1 MREVGLF
8 VKVGDAYK
16 RLELFSDENIELSSS
31 IQNVQDISKVFSD
44 FTQGFTIPATT
55 YNASIIHYFEESSI
69 NQIYDYQVMFDAY
82 IEIDTIPF
90 KRGKLQVDKSQ
101 IKDGNPYCY
110 NVQFFGHLTSLKDTF
125 GELKLSDLDLTPYS
139 FEYSGAN
146 VRNRIIDGATD
157 YDVRFPLISSERI
170 WSYGDATD
178 NDISGLIGALSMGEL
193 LPAIKV
199 NAIIEAI
206 ETRFGIAFNSVF
218 FQSKAF
224 NRLFLYLKN
233 TSNDAISFNFDNLI
247 FDSATGETEYRTANL
262 ITSSLNYVFGEVLL
276 FGSLVSTYQ
285 YQTSIKVTAVTS
297 PTFNWSVQCLRN
309 NILVNTI
316 SGQGTGEFVI
326 FTEQNVNGLD
336 ANLTFRVNS
345 ESGNTIDIEVIN
357 YILVPIFG
365 EATQLDPLTIVCD
378 SIAPNLDINLNAICP
393 NIKISDFFSG
403 ILNMFNL
410 TINPISAT
418 DFEVETLESW
428 YSKGVIKNITLNTND
443 TYEVGRVKLYKQIDF
458 RYQQSETILNRKFFG
473 FNQAEYGNLR
483 NVFQNDGSDFKI
495 ELPFENL
502 LQQKFTDVNIQVGYS
517 VDING
522 QPITPKPILLYMNDG
537 QNISANPIEFFAGEL
552 GFITLNAYMPF
563 GQDLQYNQNLFSL
576 NWGAEI
582 SSFYL
587 NVISNSLFATYWQTY
602 LAGLYDLRQRLYTFQ
617 TMLPLSKLNS
627 LKLND
632 RLVIE
637 DKRYLIND
645 YKTNLTTGMVNL
657 TLLQDFRTI
666 LQPLIFNMPETAI
679 CFEAMIFIPN
689 DANSFELTTET
700 AGVTITPSTATVDSL
715 INICI
720 PTSSETTIT
729 TESEIDITT
738 EDGEVLITE
747 DSGVSTITILVT
759 FDNGTTNEIIIT
771 RNA

>member
-8 VKVGDAYK
+8 VKVGEAYK
-16 RLELFSDENIELSSS
+16 RLELFTDENIELSSS

-170 WSYGDATD
+170 WTYGDATD

-206 ETRFGIAFNSVF
+206 ETRFGIALNSVF

-262 ITSSLNYVFGEVLL
+262 TTSSLNYVFGEVLL

-357 YILVPIFG
+357 YILIPIFG

-502 LQQKFTDVNIQVGYS
+502 LQQKFTDINIQVGYS

-522 QPITPKPILLYMNDG
+522 QPITPKPMLLYMNDG

-720 PTSSETTIT
+720 PDSSETAIT

>member
-16 RLELFSDENIELSSS
+16 RLELFTDENIELSSS

-55 YNASIIHYFEESSI
+55 YNASIIHYFQESSI

-139 FEYSGAN
+139 FEYNGAN
-146 VRNRIIDGATD
+146 VKDRIINPSLD

-233 TSNDAISFNFDNLI
+233 TSNDAISFNFDPIVFTSNTSDVFRTVNL
-247 FDSATGETEYRTANL
+247 ANS
-262 ITSSLNYVFGEVLL
+262 TLNYVYGIFPL
-276 FGSLVSTYQ
+276 FGSEITNYQ
-285 YQTSIKVTAVTS
+285 YQTLVEITSVTS
-297 PTFNWSVQCLRN
+297 PSLNWSVQCFRN
-309 NILVNTI
+309 DILVNTI
-316 SGQGTGEFVI
+316 NGQGLGSFPI
-326 FTEQNVNGLD
+326 FTEKNVNGLD
-336 ANLTFRVNS
+336 ATLRFTVNS
-345 ESGNTIDIEVIN
+345 ESGNTIDLEIQN
-357 YILVPIFG
+357 SILVSLVGIPV
-365 EATQLDPLTIVCD
+365 PLNTVTILCD

-418 DFEVETLESW
+418 EFEVETLESW

-502 LQQKFTDVNIQVGYS
+502 LQQKFTDINIQVGYS

-522 QPITPKPILLYMNDG
+522 QPITPKPMLLYMNDG

-552 GFITLNAYMPF
+552 GFVTLNAYMPF

-587 NVISNSLFATYWQTY
+587 NTISNSLFATYWQTY

-657 TLLQDFRTI
+657 TLLEDFRTI
-666 LQPLIFNMPETAI
+666 LQPLIFNMPESAI

-700 AGVTITPSTATVDSL
+700 AGVTMTPDNANLDSL
-715 INICI
+715 VNICI
-720 PTSSETTIT
+720 PTSAETAIT
-729 TESEIDITT
+729 TEDEIDITT

-747 DSGVSTITILVT
+747 DSGASTITILVT

>member
-8 VKVGDAYK
+8 VKVGEAYK
-16 RLELFSDENIELSSS
+16 RLELFTDENIELSSS

-55 YNASIIHYFEESSI
+55 YNASIIHYFQESSI

-146 VRNRIIDGATD
+146 VKDRIINPSLD
-157 YDVRFPLISSERI
+157 YDVRFPLISSERK
-170 WSYGDATD
+170 WVYGGGSAD
-178 NDISGLIGALSMGEL
+178 DISGLIGALSMGEL

-206 ETRFGIAFNSVF
+206 ETRFGITFNSVF

-247 FDSATGETEYRTANL
+247 FDSFSGSSEYRTVDL

-365 EATQLDPLTIVCD
+365 QATQLDPLTIVCD
-378 SIAPNLDINLNAICP
+378 SITPNLDINLNAICP

-418 DFEVETLESW
+418 EFEVETLESW

-473 FNQAEYGNLR
+473 FNQMEYGNLR

-502 LQQKFTDVNIQVGYS
+502 LQQKFTDINIQVGYS

-522 QPITPKPILLYMNDG
+522 QPITPKPMLLYMNDG

-552 GFITLNAYMPF
+552 GFVTLNAYMPF

-587 NVISNSLFATYWQTY
+587 NTISNSLFATYWQTY

-632 RLVIE
+632 RIVIE

-657 TLLQDFRTI
+657 TLLEDFRTI
-666 LQPLIFNMPETAI
+666 LQPLIFNMPESAI

-700 AGVTITPSTATVDSL
+700 AGVTITPDTATVDSL

-720 PTSSETTIT
+720 PTSGETTIT
-729 TESEIDITT
+729 TEDEIDITT
-738 EDGEVLITE
+738 EDDEVLITE
-747 DSGVSTITILVT
+747 DSGASTITILVT

>member
-8 VKVGDAYK
+8 VKVGEAYK
-16 RLELFSDENIELSSS
+16 RLELFTDENIELSSS

-44 FTQGFTIPATT
+44 FTQGFTIPATN
-55 YNASIIHYFEESSI
+55 YNASIINYFQESSI
-69 NQIYDYQVMFDAY
+69 NQIFDYQVMFDAY

-110 NVQFFGHLTSLKDTF
+110 NVQFFGHLTTLKDTF

-139 FEYSGAN
+139 FEYNGAN
-146 VRNRIIDGATD
+146 VKDRIINPSLD
-157 YDVRFPLISSERI
+157 YEVRFPLISSERI

-178 NDISGLIGALSMGEL
+178 NDISALIGALSMGEL

-199 NAIIEAI
+199 NAVIEAI

-247 FDSATGETEYRTANL
+247 FDSATGETEYRTVDL
-262 ITSSLNYVFGEVLL
+262 ITSSLNYIFGEVLL

-418 DFEVETLESW
+418 EFEVETLESW

-483 NVFQNDGSDFKI
+483 NTFQNDGSDFKI

-522 QPITPKPILLYMNDG
+522 QPITPKPMLLYMNDG

-552 GFITLNAYMPF
+552 GFVTLNAYMPF

-576 NWGAEI
+576 NWNAEI

-587 NVISNSLFATYWQTY
+587 NTISNSLFATYWQTY

-632 RLVIE
+632 RIVIE

-700 AGVTITPSTATVDSL
+700 AGVTITPDNASVDSL
-715 INICI
+715 IEICI
-720 PTSSETTIT
+720 PTSSEITIT
-729 TESEIDITT
+729 TEDEIDITT
-738 EDGEVLITE
+738 EDDELLITE
-747 DSGVSTITILVT
+747 NSPTPTITILVT

>member
-31 IQNVQDISKVFSD
+31 VQNVQDISKVFSD

-69 NQIYDYQVMFDAY
+69 NQIYDYQIMFDAY

-146 VRNRIIDGATD
+146 VKDRIINPSLD

-262 ITSSLNYVFGEVLL
+262 TTSSLNYIFGEVLL

-410 TINPISAT
+410 TINPISANE
-418 DFEVETLESW
+418 FEVETLESW

-502 LQQKFTDVNIQVGYS
+502 LQQKFTDINIQVGYS

-522 QPITPKPILLYMNDG
+522 QPITPKPMLLYMNDG

-552 GFITLNAYMPF
+552 GFVTLNAYMPF

-587 NVISNSLFATYWQTY
+587 NVISNSLFATYWSNY

-657 TLLQDFRTI
+657 TLLEDFRTI
-666 LQPLIFNMPETAI
+666 LQPLIFNMPESAI

-700 AGVTITPSTATVDSL
+700 AGVTITPDNANVDSL
-715 INICI
+715 VNICI
-720 PTSSETTIT
+720 PTSSETAIT
-729 TESEIDITT
+729 TEDEIDITT

-747 DSGVSTITILVT
+747 DSGASIITILVT

>member
-8 VKVGDAYK
+8 VKVGRGYK
-16 RLELFSDENIELSSS
+16 RLELFTDENIELSSS

-55 YNASIIHYFEESSI
+55 YNASIINYFQESSI
-69 NQIYDYQVMFDAY
+69 NQIFDYQVMFDAY

-139 FEYSGAN
+139 FPYDITA
-146 VRNRIIDGATD
+146 VLDRITDGSTD
-157 YDVRFPLISSERI
+157 YEVRFPLISSSRV
-170 WSYGDATD
+170 WQYGGGGST
-178 NDISGLIGALSMGEL
+178 DISTVFGRIRTNEL

-199 NAIIEAI
+199 NSILEAI
-206 ETRFGIAFNSVF
+206 QTRFGVTFNSVF

-224 NRLFLYLKN
+224 QRLFLYLKN
-233 TSNDAISFNFDNLI
+233 ATNTTISYNFDPVI
-247 FDSATGETEYRTANL
+247 FDSFSGDLQTRAVNL
-262 ITSSLNYVFGEVLL
+262 LTSTISYSSFPSVVIFGGAVVQLDYQRFRIQINSVTL
-276 FGSLVSTYQ
+276 PTY
-285 YQTSIKVTAVTS
+285 KW
-297 PTFNWSVQCLRN
+297 NVQCFKN
-309 NILVNTI
+309 ETLVATI
-316 SGQGTGEFVI
+316 NGQGTGTYFI
-326 FTEQNVNGLD
+326 YGDSIING
-336 ANLTFRVNS
+336 VNS
-345 ESGNTIDIEVIN
+345 DITFAINSETGNTIDFDIIAD
-357 YILVPIFG
+357 YGDIFG
-365 EATQLDPLTIVCD
+365 TSQFPLTIVCD
-378 SIAPNLDINLNAICP
+378 TVTPNLDINLNALCP
-393 NIKISDFFSG
+393 DIKISDFFSG

-410 TINPISAT
+410 TINPISASE
-418 DFEVETLESW
+418 FEVENLESW
-428 YSKGVIKNITLNTND
+428 YSKGAIRNITLNTND

-458 RYQQSETILNRKFFG
+458 KYQQSETILNRAFAG

-483 NVFQNDGSDFKI
+483 NTFQNDGSDFKI

-502 LQQKFTDVNIQVGYS
+502 LFNKFTDTEVQVGYS
-517 VDING
+517 VNSDSS
-522 QPITPKPILLYMNDG
+522 PIVPKPILLYMNEEQD
-537 QNISANPIEFFAGEL
+537 ISANSIYIEVDEV
-552 GFITLNAYMPF
+552 INYMPF
-563 GQDLQYNQNLFSL
+563 GQDLQYNQQYYSL

-587 NVISNSLFATYWQTY
+587 NTISNSLFATYWQTY

-617 TMLPLSKLNS
+617 TKLPLSKLNS

-632 RLVIE
+632 RLIIE

-700 AGVTITPSTATVDSL
+700 AGVTITPDSGNVDSL

-720 PTSSETTIT
+720 PDFNEITIT
-729 TESEIDITT
+729 TEDEIDITT
-738 EDGEVLITE
+738 ESGELLITE
-747 DSGVSTITILVT
+747 DSPTSTITILVT
-759 FDNGTTNEIIIT
+759 FDNGTTNEIIII

>member
-8 VKVGDAYK
+8 VKVGRAYK
-16 RLELFSDENIELSSS
+16 RLELFTDENIELSSS

-55 YNASIIHYFEESSI
+55 YNASIINYFQESSI
-69 NQIYDYQVMFDAY
+69 NQIFDYQVMFDAY

-139 FEYSGAN
+139 FPYDITA
-146 VRNRIIDGATD
+146 VLDRITDGATD
-157 YDVRFPLISSERI
+157 YEVRFPLISSSRV
-170 WSYGDATD
+170 WQYGGGGST
-178 NDISGLIGALSMGEL
+178 DISTVFGRIRTNEL

-199 NAIIEAI
+199 NSILEAI
-206 ETRFGIAFNSVF
+206 QTRFGVTFNSVF

-224 NRLFLYLKN
+224 QRLFLYLKN
-233 TSNDAISFNFDNLI
+233 ATNTTISYNFDPVI
-247 FDSATGETEYRTANL
+247 FDSFSGDLQTRAVNL
-262 ITSSLNYVFGEVLL
+262 LTSTISYSSFPSVVIFG
-276 FGSLVSTYQ
+276 GSVVQLDYQRFRIQINSVTLPTY
-285 YQTSIKVTAVTS
+285 KW
-297 PTFNWSVQCLRN
+297 NVQCFKN
-309 NILVNTI
+309 GTLVATI
-316 SGQGTGEFVI
+316 NGQGTGTYFI
-326 FTEQNVNGLD
+326 YGDSIING
-336 ANLTFRVNS
+336 VNS
-345 ESGNTIDIEVIN
+345 DITFAINSETGNTIDFDIIAD
-357 YILVPIFG
+357 YGDIFG
-365 EATQLDPLTIVCD
+365 ASQFPLTIVCD
-378 SIAPNLDINLNAICP
+378 TATPNLDINLNALCP
-393 NIKISDFFSG
+393 DIKISDFFSG

-410 TINPISAT
+410 TINPISVT
-418 DFEVETLESW
+418 EFEVENLESW
-428 YSKGVIKNITLNTND
+428 YSKGAIRNITLNTND

-458 RYQQSETILNRKFFG
+458 KYQQSETILNRSFAG

-483 NVFQNDGSDFKI
+483 NTFQNDGSDFKI

-502 LQQKFTDVNIQVGYS
+502 LFNKFTDTEVQVGYS
-517 VDING
+517 VNSDSS
-522 QPITPKPILLYMNDG
+522 PIVPKPILLYMNEEQD
-537 QNISANPIEFFAGEL
+537 ISANSIYIEVDEV
-552 GFITLNAYMPF
+552 INYMPF
-563 GQDLQYNQNLFSL
+563 GQDLQYNQQYYSL

-587 NVISNSLFATYWQTY
+587 NTISNSLFATYWQTY

-617 TMLPLSKLNS
+617 TKLPLSKLNS

-632 RLVIE
+632 RLIIE

-689 DANSFELTTET
+689 DANSFELTTAT
-700 AGVTITPSTATVDSL
+700 AGVTITPDSGNVDSL

-720 PTSSETTIT
+720 PDFNEITIT
-729 TESEIDITT
+729 TEDEIDITT
-738 EDGEVLITE
+738 ESGELLITE
-747 DSGVSTITILVT
+747 DSPTSTLTILVT
-759 FDNGTTNEIIIT
+759 FDNGTTNEIIII

>member
-55 YNASIIHYFEESSI
+55 YNASIIHYFQESSI

-146 VRNRIIDGATD
+146 VKDRIINPSLD

-233 TSNDAISFNFDNLI
+233 TSNDAISFNFDPIVFTSNTSDVFRTVNL
-247 FDSATGETEYRTANL
+247 ANS
-262 ITSSLNYVFGEVLL
+262 TLNYVYGIFPL
-276 FGSLVSTYQ
+276 FGSEITNYQ
-285 YQTSIKVTAVTS
+285 YQTLVEITSVTS
-297 PTFNWSVQCLRN
+297 PSLNWSVQCFRN
-309 NILVNTI
+309 DILVNTI
-316 SGQGTGEFVI
+316 NGQGLGSFPI
-326 FTEQNVNGLD
+326 FTEKNVNGLD
-336 ANLTFRVNS
+336 ATLRFTVNS
-345 ESGNTIDIEVIN
+345 ESGNTIDLEIQN
-357 YILVPIFG
+357 SILVSLVGIPV
-365 EATQLDPLTIVCD
+365 PLNTVTILCD

-418 DFEVETLESW
+418 EFEVETLESW

-502 LQQKFTDVNIQVGYS
+502 LQQKFTDINIQVGYS

-522 QPITPKPILLYMNDG
+522 QPITPKPMLLYMNDG

-552 GFITLNAYMPF
+552 GFVTLNAYMPF
-563 GQDLQYNQNLFSL
+563 GQDLQYNEQYFSL

-587 NVISNSLFATYWQTY
+587 NTISNSLFATYWSNY

-645 YKTNLTTGMVNL
+645 YKTNLTTGIVNL
-657 TLLQDFRTI
+657 TLLEDFRTI

-700 AGVTITPSTATVDSL
+700 AGVTITPDNANVDSL
-715 INICI
+715 VNICI
-720 PTSSETTIT
+720 PTSAETAIT

-747 DSGVSTITILVT
+747 DSGASTITILVT

>member
-8 VKVGDAYK
+8 VKVGEAYK
-16 RLELFSDENIELSSS
+16 RLELFTDENIELSSS

-44 FTQGFTIPATT
+44 FTQGFTIPATN
-55 YNASIIHYFEESSI
+55 YNASIINYFQESSI
-69 NQIYDYQVMFDAY
+69 NQIFDYQVMFDAY

-139 FEYSGAN
+139 FP
-146 VRNRIIDGATD
+146 
-157 YDVRFPLISSERI
+157 YDNAEVIERVINPFDIYNVRFPLISSSRV
-170 WSYGDATD
+170 WQYGGVMFDP
-178 NDISGLIGALSMGEL
+178 NDISTFFGRIIPNEL

-218 FQSKAF
+218 FESKAF
-224 NRLFLYLKN
+224 ERLFLYLKN
-233 TSNDAISFNFDNLI
+233 TSNDAISFNFDNVV
-247 FDSATGETEYRTANL
+247 FDSFSGTEGSFRNVDLANN
-262 ITSSLNYVFGEVLL
+262 TLNYVYNSSPTNPGYRTFINI
-276 FGSLVSTYQ
+276 
-285 YQTSIKVTAVTS
+285 TSVTS
-297 PTFNWSVQCLRN
+297 PTLDWSVQCFN
-309 NILVNTI
+309 NGVLVNTI
-316 SGQGTGEFVI
+316 SGQGTGDFLL
-326 FTEQNVNGLD
+326 FAQANSTSLNS
-336 ANLTFRVNS
+336 NLTFAINS
-345 ESGNTIDIEVIN
+345 ESGNTINFEIIN
-357 YILVPIFG
+357 YIFIGF
-365 EATQLDPLTIVCD
+365 TDQFPLIIVCD
-378 SIAPNLDINLNAICP
+378 TITPNQDINLNALCP
-393 NIKISDFFSG
+393 DIKISDFFSG

-418 DFEVETLESW
+418 EFEVETLESW

-458 RYQQSETILNRKFFG
+458 KYQQSQTILNRTFAG
-473 FNQAEYGNLR
+473 FNQFEYGNLR

-495 ELPFENL
+495 DLPFENL
-502 LQQKFTDVNIQVGYS
+502 LCTKFTDTEIQVGYS

-537 QNISANPIEFFAGEL
+537 QDITSAPFYL
-552 GFITLNAYMPF
+552 GPDEINTYMPF
-563 GQDLQYNQNLFSL
+563 GQDLQYNEKYYSL
-576 NWGAEI
+576 NWNAEI

-587 NVISNSLFATYWQTY
+587 NTISNSLFATYWQTY

-700 AGVTITPSTATVDSL
+700 AGVTITPDNASVDSL
-715 INICI
+715 IEICI
-720 PTSSETTIT
+720 PTSSEITIT

-738 EDGEVLITE
+738 EDDELLITE
-747 DSGVSTITILVT
+747 NSPTPTITILVT

>member
-8 VKVGDAYK
+8 VKVGEAYK
-16 RLELFSDENIELSSS
+16 RLELFTDENIELSSS

-44 FTQGFTIPATT
+44 FTQGFTIPATN
-55 YNASIIHYFEESSI
+55 YNASIINYFQESSI
-69 NQIYDYQVMFDAY
+69 NQIFDYQVMFDAY

-110 NVQFFGHLTSLKDTF
+110 NVQFFGHLTTLKDTF

-139 FEYSGAN
+139 FEYNGAN
-146 VRNRIIDGATD
+146 VKDRIINPSLD

-178 NDISGLIGALSMGEL
+178 NDISALIGALSMGEL

-247 FDSATGETEYRTANL
+247 FDSATGETEYRTVDL
-262 ITSSLNYVFGEVLL
+262 ITSSLNYIFGEVLL

-418 DFEVETLESW
+418 EFEVETLESW

-502 LQQKFTDVNIQVGYS
+502 LQQKFTDINIQVGYS

-552 GFITLNAYMPF
+552 GFVTLNAYMPF

-587 NVISNSLFATYWQTY
+587 NVISNSLFATYWGNY

-632 RLVIE
+632 RIVIE

-700 AGVTITPSTATVDSL
+700 AGVTITPDNASVDSL
-715 INICI
+715 IEICI
-720 PTSSETTIT
+720 PTSSEITIT
-729 TESEIDITT
+729 TEDEIDITT

-747 DSGVSTITILVT
+747 NSPTPTITILVT

>member
-16 RLELFSDENIELSSS
+16 RLELFTDENIELSSS

-44 FTQGFTIPATT
+44 FTQGFTIPATN
-55 YNASIIHYFEESSI
+55 YNASIINYFQESSI
-69 NQIYDYQVMFDAY
+69 NQIFDYQVMFDAY

-139 FEYSGAN
+139 FEYNGAN
-146 VRNRIIDGATD
+146 VKDRIINPSLD

-178 NDISGLIGALSMGEL
+178 NDISALIGALSMGEL

-247 FDSATGETEYRTANL
+247 FDSATGETEYRTVDL
-262 ITSSLNYVFGEVLL
+262 ITSSLNYVFGEVLI

-297 PTFNWSVQCLRN
+297 PTFNWSVQCLKN

-378 SIAPNLDINLNAICP
+378 SMAPNLDINLNALCP

-418 DFEVETLESW
+418 EFEVETLDSW

-502 LQQKFTDVNIQVGYS
+502 LQQKFTDINIQVGYS

-522 QPITPKPILLYMNDG
+522 QPITPKPMLLYMNDG

-552 GFITLNAYMPF
+552 GFVTLNAYMPF

-576 NWGAEI
+576 NWNAEI

-587 NVISNSLFATYWQTY
+587 NTISNSLFATYWQTY

-632 RLVIE
+632 RIVIE

-700 AGVTITPSTATVDSL
+700 AGVTITPDNAIVDSL
-715 INICI
+715 IEICI
-720 PTSSETTIT
+720 PTSSEITIT
-729 TESEIDITT
+729 TEDEIDITT
-738 EDGEVLITE
+738 EDEELLITE
-747 DSGVSTITILVT
+747 NSPTPTITILVT

>member
-8 VKVGDAYK
+8 VKVGRAYK
-16 RLELFSDENIELSSS
+16 RLELFTDENIELSSS

-55 YNASIIHYFEESSI
+55 YNASIINYFQESSI
-69 NQIYDYQVMFDAY
+69 NQIFDYQLMFDAY

-110 NVQFFGHLTSLKDTF
+110 NVQFFGHLTNLKDTF

-146 VRNRIIDGATD
+146 VRNRITDGITD
-157 YDVRFPLISSERI
+157 YNVRFPLISSERI
-170 WSYGDATD
+170 WSYGNGTA
-178 NDISGLIGALSMGEL
+178 NDISTLVGSLSMGEL

-199 NAIIEAI
+199 NRILDAIQ
-206 ETRFGIAFNSVF
+206 TRFGVTFNSVF
-218 FQSKAF
+218 FQSKTF
-224 NRLFLYLKN
+224 DKLFLYLKN
-233 TSNDAISFNFDNLI
+233 TSNDAISFNFDPIVFTSNTSDV
-247 FDSATGETEYRTANL
+247 FRTVDLVNS
-262 ITSSLNYVFGEVLL
+262 TLNYIYGSFPLL
-276 FGSLVSTYQ
+276 GSETTNYQ
-285 YQTSIKVTAVTS
+285 YQTLVEITSVTS
-297 PTFNWSVQCLRN
+297 PSLNWSVQCFRN

-316 SGQGTGEFVI
+316 NGQGLGTFPI

-336 ANLTFRVNS
+336 ATLRFTVNS
-345 ESGNTIDIEVIN
+345 ESGNTIDLEIQN
-357 YILVPIFG
+357 SILVSLVGIP
-365 EATQLDPLTIVCD
+365 TPLNTVTILCD

-418 DFEVETLESW
+418 EFEIETLESW

-458 RYQQSETILNRKFFG
+458 RYQQSETILNRKFAG
-473 FNQAEYGNLR
+473 FNQGEYGNLR

-502 LQQKFTDVNIQVGYS
+502 LQQKFTDINIQVGYS

-522 QPITPKPILLYMNDG
+522 QPITPKPILLYINDV
-537 QNISANPIEFFAGEL
+537 QNISANPINFFAGEL
-552 GFITLNAYMPF
+552 GFVTLNAYMPF
-563 GQDLQYNQNLFSL
+563 GQDLQYNQQYYSL

-587 NVISNSLFATYWQTY
+587 NTISNSLFATYWQTY

-617 TMLPLSKLNS
+617 TKLPLSKLNS

-632 RLVIE
+632 RLIIE

-689 DANSFELTTET
+689 DANSFELTTAT
-700 AGVTITPSTATVDSL
+700 AGVTITPDSGNVDSL

-720 PTSSETTIT
+720 PDFNEITIT
-729 TESEIDITT
+729 TEDEIDITT
-738 EDGEVLITE
+738 ESGELLITE
-747 DSGVSTITILVT
+747 DSPTSTITILVT
-759 FDNGTTNEIIIT
+759 FDNGTTNEIIII

>member
-8 VKVGDAYK
+8 VKVGEAYK
-16 RLELFSDENIELSSS
+16 RLELFTDENIELSSS

-44 FTQGFTIPATT
+44 FTQGFTIPATN
-55 YNASIIHYFEESSI
+55 YNASIINYFQESSI
-69 NQIYDYQVMFDAY
+69 NQIFDYQVMFDAY

-110 NVQFFGHLTSLKDTF
+110 NVQFFGHLTTLKDTF
-125 GELKLSDLDLTPYS
+125 GEFKLSDLDLTPYS

-146 VRNRIIDGATD
+146 VKDRIINPSLD
-157 YDVRFPLISSERI
+157 YEVRFPLISSDRE
-170 WSYGDATD
+170 WEYGTGTA
-178 NDISGLIGALSMGEL
+178 NDISDFVGALSMGEL

-233 TSNDAISFNFDNLI
+233 TSNDAISFNFDDVT
-247 FDSATGETEYRTANL
+247 FDSYSGSTEGRTVDLAL
-262 ITSSLNYVFGEVLL
+262 SSLNYNYLPPPPAPFGNFTFSTYIQVTSATLPTAGWTIQT
-276 FGSLVSTYQ
+276 FRNNVLVSTINGSGT
-285 YQTSIKVTAVTS
+285 QT
-297 PTFNWSVQCLRN
+297 
-309 NILVNTI
+309 ILLFSETN
-316 SGQGTGEFVI
+316 FL
-326 FTEQNVNGLD
+326 GLN
-336 ANLTFRVNS
+336 ATLTFRVNS
-345 ESGNTIDIEVIN
+345 ETGNTISFEILNNLYTSLDFIYDIT
-357 YILVPIFG
+357 L
-365 EATQLDPLTIVCD
+365 TTIVCD
-378 SIAPNLDINLNAICP
+378 AITPNLDINLNALCP

-418 DFEVETLESW
+418 EFEVETLESW

-522 QPITPKPILLYMNDG
+522 QPITPKPMLLYMNDG

-552 GFITLNAYMPF
+552 GFVTLNAYMPF
-563 GQDLQYNQNLFSL
+563 GQDLQYNQQYYSL

-587 NVISNSLFATYWQTY
+587 NVISNSLFVTYWSFY
-602 LAGLYDLRQRLYTFQ
+602 LNNLYDLRQRLYTFQ

-700 AGVTITPSTATVDSL
+700 AGVTITPDNAIVDSL
-715 INICI
+715 IEICI
-720 PTSSETTIT
+720 PTSSEITIT

-738 EDGEVLITE
+738 EDDELLITE
-747 DSGVSTITILVT
+747 NSPTPTITILVT

>member
-8 VKVGDAYK
+8 VKVGEAYK

-55 YNASIIHYFEESSI
+55 YNASIIHYFQESSI

-146 VRNRIIDGATD
+146 VKDRIINPSLD

-178 NDISGLIGALSMGEL
+178 NDISALIGALSMGEL

-206 ETRFGIAFNSVF
+206 ETRFEIAFNSVF

-224 NRLFLYLKN
+224 ERLFLYLKN

-247 FDSATGETEYRTANL
+247 FDSATGETEYRTVDL
-262 ITSSLNYVFGEVLL
+262 ITSSLNYIFGEVLL

-316 SGQGTGEFVI
+316 SGQGTGEVVI

-418 DFEVETLESW
+418 EFEVETLESW

-443 TYEVGRVKLYKQIDF
+443 TYEVSRVKLYKQIDF

-473 FNQAEYGNLR
+473 FNQSEYGNLR

-502 LQQKFTDVNIQVGYS
+502 LQQKFTDINIQVGYS

-522 QPITPKPILLYMNDG
+522 QPITPKPLLLYMNDG

-552 GFITLNAYMPF
+552 GFVTLNAYMPF

-587 NVISNSLFATYWQTY
+587 NVISNSLFATYWSNY

-657 TLLQDFRTI
+657 TLLEDFRTI
-666 LQPLIFNMPETAI
+666 LQPLIFNMPESAI

-700 AGVTITPSTATVDSL
+700 AGVTMTPDNANVDSL
-715 INICI
+715 IEICI
-720 PTSSETTIT
+720 PTSTEITIT

-738 EDGEVLITE
+738 EDGEVLVTE
-747 DSGVSTITILVT
+747 DSGASTITILVT

>member
-1 MREVGLF
+1 
-8 VKVGDAYK
+8 
-16 RLELFSDENIELSSS
+16 
-31 IQNVQDISKVFSD
+31 
-44 FTQGFTIPATT
+44 
-55 YNASIIHYFEESSI
+55 
-69 NQIYDYQVMFDAY
+69 
-82 IEIDTIPF
+82 
-90 KRGKLQVDKSQ
+90 
-101 IKDGNPYCY
+101 
-110 NVQFFGHLTSLKDTF
+110 
-125 GELKLSDLDLTPYS
+125 LKLSDLDLTPYS

-170 WSYGDATD
+170 WTYGDATD

-206 ETRFGIAFNSVF
+206 ETRFGITLNSVF

-262 ITSSLNYVFGEVLL
+262 ITSSLNYVFGEILL

-297 PTFNWSVQCLRN
+297 PTFYWSVQCLRN

-357 YILVPIFG
+357 YILIPIFG

-473 FNQAEYGNLR
+473 FNQMEYGNLR

-502 LQQKFTDVNIQVGYS
+502 LQQKFTDINIQVGYS

-522 QPITPKPILLYMNDG
+522 QPITPKPMLLYMNDG

-720 PTSSETTIT
+720 PDSSETAIT

>member
-55 YNASIIHYFEESSI
+55 YNASIIHYFQESSI

-139 FEYSGAN
+139 FEYNGAN
-146 VRNRIIDGATD
+146 VKDRIINPSLD

-178 NDISGLIGALSMGEL
+178 NDISALIGALSMGEL

-233 TSNDAISFNFDNLI
+233 TSNDAISFNFDPVT
-247 FDSATGETEYRTANL
+247 FDSFSGDLQGREIDLATSTISY
-262 ITSSLNYVFGEVLL
+262 SSFPSVVIFG
-276 FGSLVSTYQ
+276 GSVVQLDYQ
-285 YQTSIKVTAVTS
+285 RFRIQINSVTS
-297 PTFNWSVQCLRN
+297 PTYSWNVQCFKN
-309 NILVNTI
+309 GTLVALI
-316 SGQGTGEFVI
+316 SGQGTGTYFI
-326 FTEQNVNGLD
+326 YGDSIING
-336 ANLTFRVNS
+336 VNS
-345 ESGNTIDIEVIN
+345 DITFMINSETGNTIDFDIIADYGEF
-357 YILVPIFG
+357 FG
-365 EATQLDPLTIVCD
+365 VSQFPLTIVCD
-378 SIAPNLDINLNAICP
+378 TITPNLDINLNALSP

-418 DFEVETLESW
+418 EFEIETLESW

-502 LQQKFTDVNIQVGYS
+502 LQQKFTDINIQVGYS

-522 QPITPKPILLYMNDG
+522 QPITPKPMLLYMNDG

-552 GFITLNAYMPF
+552 GFVTLNAYMPF
-563 GQDLQYNQNLFSL
+563 GQDLQYNQQYYSL

-657 TLLQDFRTI
+657 TLLEDFRTI
-666 LQPLIFNMPETAI
+666 LQPLIFNMPESAI

-700 AGVTITPSTATVDSL
+700 AGVTITPDNANVDSL
-715 INICI
+715 IEICI
-720 PTSSETTIT
+720 PTSGETAIT

-747 DSGVSTITILVT
+747 DSGASTITILVT

>member
-55 YNASIIHYFEESSI
+55 YNASIIHYFQESSI

-139 FEYSGAN
+139 FPYDETA
-146 VRNRIIDGATD
+146 VRNRIINPFDI
-157 YDVRFPLISSERI
+157 YDVRFPLISSKRV
-170 WSYGDATD
+170 WQYGTGGIR
-178 NDISGLIGALSMGEL
+178 DISTYAYGIESIAL
-193 LPAIKV
+193 LPAIRV
-199 NAIIEAI
+199 NSILEAI
-206 ETRFGIAFNSVF
+206 QTRFGVTFNSVF
-218 FQSKAF
+218 FQSKVF

-233 TSNDAISFNFDNLI
+233 ATNTVIPFNFDPVT
-247 FDSATGETEYRTANL
+247 FDSFSGDLQTRTVNLATSTISYSSFPTIDFLGSPVQLNYQRFKIQ
-262 ITSSLNYVFGEVLL
+262 ITS
-276 FGSLVSTYQ
+276 
-285 YQTSIKVTAVTS
+285 VTS
-297 PTFNWSVQCLRN
+297 PTLDWSVQCFKN
-309 NILVNTI
+309 GTLVATFSWRGIGTYFIYGDSTI
-316 SGQGTGEFVI
+316 
-326 FTEQNVNGLD
+326 NGLNTD
-336 ANLTFRVNS
+336 ITFAINS
-345 ESGNTIDIEVIN
+345 ETGNTIDYNIIAD
-357 YILVPIFG
+357 YGDIFG
-365 EATQLDPLTIVCD
+365 ASQFPLIISCD
-378 SIAPNLDINLNAICP
+378 TIAPNQDINLNALCP
-393 NIKISDFFSG
+393 DIKISDFFSG

-418 DFEVETLESW
+418 EFEIETLESW

-458 RYQQSETILNRKFFG
+458 KYQQSETILNRAFAG

-483 NVFQNDGSDFKI
+483 NPFQNDGSDFKI

-502 LQQKFTDVNIQVGYS
+502 LFNKFTDTEIQVGYS
-517 VDING
+517 VNSDSA
-522 QPITPKPILLYMNDG
+522 PIVPKPILLYMNDG
-537 QNISANPIEFFAGEL
+537 QNISLAPFYLDTVLIN
-552 GFITLNAYMPF
+552 NYVPF
-563 GQDLQYNQNLFSL
+563 GQDLQYNENYYSL
-576 NWGAEI
+576 NWGSEI

-587 NVISNSLFATYWQTY
+587 NTIQNSLFATYWSNY

-632 RLVIE
+632 RLIIE

-657 TLLQDFRTI
+657 TLLEDFRTI
-666 LQPLIFNMPETAI
+666 LQPLIFNMPESAI

-715 INICI
+715 IEICI
-720 PTSSETTIT
+720 PTSGEITIT
-729 TESEIDITT
+729 TEDEIDITT
-738 EDGEVLITE
+738 EDDEVLITE
-747 DSGVSTITILVT
+747 DSGASTITILVT

>member
-139 FEYSGAN
+139 FPYDATA
-146 VRNRIIDGATD
+146 VRNRIIDGSTD
-157 YDVRFPLISSERI
+157 YDVRFPLISSRRV
-170 WSYGDATD
+170 WQYGTGGIR
-178 NDISGLIGALSMGEL
+178 DISTYAYGIESIAL

-199 NAIIEAI
+199 NRILDAI
-206 ETRFGIAFNSVF
+206 ETRFGVTFNSVF

-224 NRLFLYLKN
+224 ERLFLYLKN
-233 TSNDAISFNFDNLI
+233 AANTVIYFDFDNLI
-247 FDSATGETEYRTANL
+247 FDLISGAGGPFSADIPTSTLIYNSDTLAVDTFRTAIN
-262 ITSSLNYVFGEVLL
+262 
-276 FGSLVSTYQ
+276 
-285 YQTSIKVTAVTS
+285 VTAVSDFTKY
-297 PTFNWSVQCLRN
+297 WSVQCFN
-309 NILVNTI
+309 NGVLVGSINQAT
-316 SGQGTGEFVI
+316 GTGEYTIYTQTNF
-326 FTEQNVNGLD
+326 NGLNS
-336 ANLTFRVNS
+336 NLTFRVNA
-345 ESGNTIDIEVIN
+345 ETGNSLDIEVKGYAVDGTYN
-357 YILVPIFG
+357 YP
-365 EATQLDPLTIVCD
+365 PLIVTCTTIT
-378 SIAPNLDINLNAICP
+378 PNLDLNLNALCP
-393 NIKISDFFSG
+393 DIKISDFFSG
-403 ILNMFNL
+403 VLNMFNL

-418 DFEVETLESW
+418 EFEIETLESW

-458 RYQQSETILNRKFFG
+458 KYQQSETILNRAFAG

-483 NVFQNDGSDFKI
+483 NTFQNDGSDFKI

-502 LQQKFTDVNIQVGYS
+502 LFNKFTDTEIQVGYS
-517 VDING
+517 VNSDSA
-522 QPITPKPILLYMNDG
+522 PIVPKPILLYMNEEQD
-537 QNISANPIEFFAGEL
+537 ISSAPFYLDTVLINE
-552 GFITLNAYMPF
+552 YMPF

-720 PTSSETTIT
+720 PDSSETAIT

>member
-8 VKVGDAYK
+8 VKVDDAYK
-16 RLELFSDENIELSSS
+16 RLELFTDENIELSSS

-55 YNASIIHYFEESSI
+55 YNASIIHYFQESSI

-139 FEYSGAN
+139 FEYNGAN
-146 VRNRIIDGATD
+146 VRDRIINPSLD

-262 ITSSLNYVFGEVLL
+262 ITSSLNYIFGEVLL

-326 FTEQNVNGLD
+326 FTEQNINGLD

-365 EATQLDPLTIVCD
+365 QATQLDPLTIVCD

-418 DFEVETLESW
+418 EFEVETLESW

-473 FNQAEYGNLR
+473 FNQSEYGNLR

-502 LQQKFTDVNIQVGYS
+502 LQQKFTDINIQVGYS

-522 QPITPKPILLYMNDG
+522 QPITPKPMLLYMNDG
-537 QNISANPIEFFAGEL
+537 QNISANPIKFFAGEL

-645 YKTNLTTGMVNL
+645 YKTNLTTGIVNL
-657 TLLQDFRTI
+657 TLLEDFRTI
-666 LQPLIFNMPETAI
+666 LQPLIFNMPESAI

-715 INICI
+715 VNICI
-720 PTSSETTIT
+720 PTSGEITIT
-729 TESEIDITT
+729 TEDEIDITT

-747 DSGVSTITILVT
+747 DSGASTITILVT

>member
-8 VKVGDAYK
+8 VKVGRAYK
-16 RLELFSDENIELSSS
+16 RLELFTDENIELSSS

-55 YNASIIHYFEESSI
+55 YNASIINYFQESSI
-69 NQIYDYQVMFDAY
+69 NQIFDYQVMFDAY

-139 FEYSGAN
+139 FPYDPNS
-146 VRNRIIDGATD
+146 VRDRITDGATD
-157 YDVRFPLISSERI
+157 YNVRFPLISSSKI
-170 WSYGDATD
+170 WQYGGGGSK
-178 NDISGLIGALSMGEL
+178 DISTFGGRISTIDL

-199 NAIIEAI
+199 NRILDAIQ
-206 ETRFGIAFNSVF
+206 TRFGVTFNSVF
-218 FQSKAF
+218 FQSKTF
-224 NRLFLYLKN
+224 ERLFLYLKN
-233 TSNDAISFNFDNLI
+233 ASNSVIPFNFDSAN
-247 FDSATGETEYRTANL
+247 FDSFSGTEGAFRSVDLANN
-262 ITSSLNYVFGEVLL
+262 TLNYVYNSSPTNPGYRTFVNI
-276 FGSLVSTYQ
+276 
-285 YQTSIKVTAVTS
+285 TSVTS
-297 PTFNWSVQCLRN
+297 PTLNWSVQCFN
-309 NILVNTI
+309 NGVLVNTI
-316 SGQGTGEFVI
+316 SGQGTGSFLL
-326 FTEQNVNGLD
+326 FSQSNSTSLNS
-336 ANLTFRVNS
+336 NLTFAINS
-345 ESGNTIDIEVIN
+345 NTGNTIDFEIIN
-357 YILVPIFG
+357 YIFIGF
-365 EATQLDPLTIVCD
+365 TDQFPLTIVCD
-378 SIAPNLDINLNAICP
+378 TVTPNLDINLNALCP
-393 NIKISDFFSG
+393 DIKISDFFSG

-418 DFEVETLESW
+418 EFEIETLESW
-428 YSKGVIKNITLNTND
+428 YSKGVIRNITLNTND

-458 RYQQSETILNRKFFG
+458 KYQQSETILNRAFAG

-483 NVFQNDGSDFKI
+483 NAFQNDGSDFKI
-495 ELPFENL
+495 DLPFENL
-502 LQQKFTDVNIQVGYS
+502 LFNKFTDTEIQVGYS
-517 VDING
+517 VDQNG
-522 QPITPKPILLYMNDG
+522 APITPKPILLYMNEEQD
-537 QNISANPIEFFAGEL
+537 ISSTPFYLETIL
-552 GFITLNAYMPF
+552 INAYMPF
-563 GQDLQYNQNLFSL
+563 GQDLQYNQQYYSL

-587 NVISNSLFATYWQTY
+587 NTISNSLFATYWQNY

-617 TMLPLSKLNS
+617 TKLPLSKLNS

-632 RLVIE
+632 RLIIE

-689 DANSFELTTET
+689 DANSFELTTVT
-700 AGVTITPSTATVDSL
+700 AGVTITPDSGNVDSL

-720 PTSSETTIT
+720 PEFNEITIT
-729 TESEIDITT
+729 TEDEIDITT
-738 EDGEVLITE
+738 ESGELLITE
-747 DSGVSTITILVT
+747 DSPTSTLTILVT
-759 FDNGTTNEIIIT
+759 FDNGTTNEIIII

>member
-8 VKVGDAYK
+8 VKVGEAYK
-16 RLELFSDENIELSSS
+16 RLELFTDENIELSSS

-55 YNASIIHYFEESSI
+55 YNASIIHYFQESSI

-139 FEYSGAN
+139 FEYNGAN
-146 VRNRIIDGATD
+146 VKDRIINPSLD

-178 NDISGLIGALSMGEL
+178 NDISALIGALSMGEL

-247 FDSATGETEYRTANL
+247 FDSATGETEYRTVDL
-262 ITSSLNYVFGEVLL
+262 ITSSLNYVFGEVLI

-297 PTFNWSVQCLRN
+297 PTFNWSVQCLKN

-316 SGQGTGEFVI
+316 NGQGTGEFVI

-418 DFEVETLESW
+418 EFEVETLESW

-502 LQQKFTDVNIQVGYS
+502 LQQKFTDINIQVGYS

-522 QPITPKPILLYMNDG
+522 QPITPKPMLLYMNDG

-552 GFITLNAYMPF
+552 GFVTLNAYMPF

-587 NVISNSLFATYWQTY
+587 NVISNSLFATYWSNY

-657 TLLQDFRTI
+657 TLLEDFRTI

-700 AGVTITPSTATVDSL
+700 AGVTMTPDNATVDSL
-715 INICI
+715 IEICI
-720 PTSSETTIT
+720 PTSAETSIT
-729 TESEIDITT
+729 TEDEIDITT
-738 EDGEVLITE
+738 EDGEVLVTE
-747 DSGVSTITILVT
+747 DSGASTITILVT

>member
-8 VKVGDAYK
+8 VKVDDAYK

-55 YNASIIHYFEESSI
+55 YNASIIHYFQESSI

-139 FEYSGAN
+139 FEYNGAN
-146 VRNRIIDGATD
+146 VRDRIINPSLD

-365 EATQLDPLTIVCD
+365 EATQLDPLIIVCD

-418 DFEVETLESW
+418 EFEVETLESW

-473 FNQAEYGNLR
+473 FNQMEYGNLR

-502 LQQKFTDVNIQVGYS
+502 LQQKFTDINIQVGYS

-522 QPITPKPILLYMNDG
+522 QPITPKPMLLYMNDG

-552 GFITLNAYMPF
+552 GFVTLNAYMPF
-563 GQDLQYNQNLFSL
+563 GQDLQYNQNIFSL

-657 TLLQDFRTI
+657 TLLEDFRTI
-666 LQPLIFNMPETAI
+666 LQPLIFNMPESAI

-700 AGVTITPSTATVDSL
+700 AGVTITPDNGNVDSL

-720 PTSSETTIT
+720 PTSSEITIT

-747 DSGVSTITILVT
+747 DSGASTITILVT

>member
-8 VKVGDAYK
+8 VKVGEAYK
-16 RLELFSDENIELSSS
+16 RLELFTDENIELSSS

-55 YNASIIHYFEESSI
+55 YNASIIHYFQESSI

-90 KRGKLQVDKSQ
+90 KRGKLQVDKTQ

-139 FEYSGAN
+139 FEYNGAN
-146 VRNRIIDGATD
+146 VKDRIINPSLD

-178 NDISGLIGALSMGEL
+178 NDISALIGALSMGEL

-247 FDSATGETEYRTANL
+247 FDSATGETEYRTVDL

-418 DFEVETLESW
+418 EFEVETLESW

-502 LQQKFTDVNIQVGYS
+502 LQQKFTDINIQVGYS

-522 QPITPKPILLYMNDG
+522 QPITPKPMLLYMNDG
-537 QNISANPIEFFAGEL
+537 HYISANPIEFFAGEL
-552 GFITLNAYMPF
+552 GFVTLNAYMPF

-587 NVISNSLFATYWQTY
+587 NVISNSLFATYWSNY

-700 AGVTITPSTATVDSL
+700 AGVTMTPDNANVDSL
-715 INICI
+715 IEICI
-720 PTSSETTIT
+720 PTSSEITIT

-738 EDGEVLITE
+738 EDGEVLVTE
-747 DSGVSTITILVT
+747 DSGASTITILVT

>member
-55 YNASIIHYFEESSI
+55 YNASIIHYFQESSI
-69 NQIYDYQVMFDAY
+69 NQIFDYQVMFDAY

-125 GELKLSDLDLTPYS
+125 GELKLSDLDLTPFS
-139 FEYSGAN
+139 FPYDITA
-146 VRNRIIDGATD
+146 VLDRITDGATD
-157 YDVRFPLISSERI
+157 YEVRFPLISSSRV
-170 WSYGDATD
+170 WQYGGGGST
-178 NDISGLIGALSMGEL
+178 DISTVFGRIRTNEL

-199 NAIIEAI
+199 NSILQAIQ
-206 ETRFGIAFNSVF
+206 TRFGVTFNSVF

-224 NRLFLYLKN
+224 ERLFLYLKN
-233 TSNDAISFNFDNLI
+233 STNTNISFNFDPVI
-247 FDSATGETEYRTANL
+247 FDSFSGDLQTRAVNL
-262 ITSSLNYVFGEVLL
+262 LTSTISYSSFPSVVIFG
-276 FGSLVSTYQ
+276 GSVVQLDYQRFKIQINSVTLPTY
-285 YQTSIKVTAVTS
+285 
-297 PTFNWSVQCLRN
+297 NWNVQCFKN
-309 NILVNTI
+309 GTLVATI
-316 SGQGTGEFVI
+316 NGQGTGTYFI
-326 FTEQNVNGLD
+326 YGDSIINGVNSD
-336 ANLTFRVNS
+336 ITFRINS
-345 ESGNTIDIEVIN
+345 ETGNTIDFDIIAD
-357 YILVPIFG
+357 YGDIFG
-365 EATQLDPLTIVCD
+365 ASQFPLTIVCD
-378 SIAPNLDINLNAICP
+378 TVTPNLDINLNALCP
-393 NIKISDFFSG
+393 DIKISDFFSG

-418 DFEVETLESW
+418 EFEIENLESW
-428 YSKGVIKNITLNTND
+428 YSKGVIRNITLNTND

-458 RYQQSETILNRKFFG
+458 KYQQSETILNRAFAG

-483 NVFQNDGSDFKI
+483 NTFQNDGSDFKI

-502 LQQKFTDVNIQVGYS
+502 LFNKFTDTEVQVGYCVNS
-517 VDING
+517 DSSSIV
-522 QPITPKPILLYMNDG
+522 PKPILLYMNEEQD
-537 QNISANPIEFFAGEL
+537 ISANSIYIEVDEV
-552 GFITLNAYMPF
+552 INYMPF
-563 GQDLQYNQNLFSL
+563 GQDLQYNQQYYSL

-587 NVISNSLFATYWQTY
+587 NTISNSLFATYWQTY

-617 TMLPLSKLNS
+617 TKLPLSKLNS

-632 RLVIE
+632 RLIIE

-700 AGVTITPSTATVDSL
+700 AGVTITPDSGNVDSL

-720 PTSSETTIT
+720 PDFNEITIT
-729 TESEIDITT
+729 TEDEIDITT
-738 EDGEVLITE
+738 ESGELLITE
-747 DSGVSTITILVT
+747 DSPTSTITILVT
-759 FDNGTTNEIIIT
+759 FDNGTTNEIIII

>member
-170 WSYGDATD
+170 WTYGDATD

-206 ETRFGIAFNSVF
+206 ETRFGIALNSVF

-262 ITSSLNYVFGEVLL
+262 ITSSLNYVFGEILL

-357 YILVPIFG
+357 YILIPIFG

-418 DFEVETLESW
+418 DFEVETLERW

-502 LQQKFTDVNIQVGYS
+502 LQQKFTDINIQVGYS

-522 QPITPKPILLYMNDG
+522 QPITPKPMLLYMNDG

-720 PTSSETTIT
+720 PDSSEITIT

>member
-55 YNASIIHYFEESSI
+55 YNASIIHYFQESSI

-139 FEYSGAN
+139 FEYNGAN
-146 VRNRIIDGATD
+146 VRDRIINPSLD

-418 DFEVETLESW
+418 EFEVETLESW

-502 LQQKFTDVNIQVGYS
+502 LQQKFTDINIQVGYS

-522 QPITPKPILLYMNDG
+522 QPITPKPMLLYMNDG

-552 GFITLNAYMPF
+552 GFVTLNAYMPF

-587 NVISNSLFATYWQTY
+587 NVISNSLFATYWSNY

-617 TMLPLSKLNS
+617 TMLPLSKLKS

-657 TLLQDFRTI
+657 TLLEDFRTI
-666 LQPLIFNMPETAI
+666 LQPLIFNMPESAI

-720 PTSSETTIT
+720 PTSSEITIT

-747 DSGVSTITILVT
+747 DSGASTITILVT

>member
-1 MREVGLF
+1 MREVGIF
-8 VKVGDAYK
+8 VKVGEAYK
-16 RLELFSDENIELSSS
+16 RLELFTDENIELSSS
-31 IQNVQDISKVFSD
+31 VQNVQDISKVFSD
-44 FTQGFTIPATT
+44 FTQGFTIPATN
-55 YNASIIHYFEESSI
+55 YNASIINYFEESSI

-125 GELKLSDLDLTPYS
+125 GELKLSDLDLTPYL
-139 FEYSGAN
+139 FPYNDTE
-146 VRNRIIDGATD
+146 VRNRVINPSLD
-157 YDVRFPLISSERI
+157 YEIRFPLISSKRVWQYSGGGVE
-170 WSYGDATD
+170 
-178 NDISGLIGALSMGEL
+178 DISSATYGIETNEL

-233 TSNDAISFNFDNLI
+233 TSNSNIVFNFDDVT
-247 FDSATGETEYRTANL
+247 FDSFTGTDPDVTVNL
-262 ITSSLNYVFGEVLL
+262 GNNTVNYVFAENAVAY
-276 FGSLVSTYQ
+276 VSRVN
-285 YQTSIKVTAVTS
+285 ITAVTS
-297 PTFNWSVQCLRN
+297 PTLEWNFQTFKNGV
-309 NILVNTI
+309 LVNTI
-316 SGQGTGEFVI
+316 NGSGTGNFSLY
-326 FTEQNVNGLD
+326 FDTNVVGL
-336 ANLTFRVNS
+336 NSTLNYRINS
-345 ESGNTIDIEVIN
+345 EFGNTVDFEIN
-357 YILVPIFG
+357 VFKTFFFVDPIQ
-365 EATQLDPLTIVCD
+365 TNIICD
-378 SIAPNLDINLNAICP
+378 SSTPNLDINLNALCP
-393 NIKISDFFSG
+393 DIKISDFFSG

-418 DFEVETLESW
+418 EFEIETLESW

-458 RYQQSETILNRKFFG
+458 KYQQSETILNRTFAG

-483 NVFQNDGSDFKI
+483 NTFQNDGSDFKI
-495 ELPFENL
+495 DLPFENL
-502 LQQKFTDVNIQVGYS
+502 LCTKFTDTEIQVGYS

-522 QPITPKPILLYMNDG
+522 QPITPKPMLFYMNDG
-537 QNISANPIEFFAGEL
+537 QNITSAPFYLEGVLI
-552 GFITLNAYMPF
+552 NAYMPF
-563 GQDLQYNQNLFSL
+563 GQDLQYNEQFFSL
-576 NWGAEI
+576 NWNAEI

-587 NVISNSLFATYWQTY
+587 NTISNSLFATYWQTY

-700 AGVTITPSTATVDSL
+700 AGVTITPDNASVDSL
-715 INICI
+715 IEICI
-720 PTSSETTIT
+720 PTSTEITIT

-738 EDGEVLITE
+738 EDEELLITE
-747 DSGVSTITILVT
+747 DSPTPTITILVT

>member
-8 VKVGDAYK
+8 VKVGRGYK
-16 RLELFSDENIELSSS
+16 RLELFTDENIELSSS

-55 YNASIIHYFEESSI
+55 YNASIINYFQESSI

-125 GELKLSDLDLTPYS
+125 GELKLSDLDLTAYS
-139 FEYSGAN
+139 FPYDITA
-146 VRNRIIDGATD
+146 VLDRITDGATD
-157 YDVRFPLISSERI
+157 YEVRFPLISSSRV
-170 WSYGDATD
+170 WQYGGGGST
-178 NDISGLIGALSMGEL
+178 DISTVFGRIRTNEL

-199 NAIIEAI
+199 NSILEAI
-206 ETRFGIAFNSVF
+206 ETRFGVTFNSVF

-224 NRLFLYLKN
+224 ERLFLYLKN
-233 TSNDAISFNFDNLI
+233 STNTNISFNFDPVI
-247 FDSATGETEYRTANL
+247 FDSFSGDLQTRAVNL
-262 ITSSLNYVFGEVLL
+262 LTSTISYSSFPSVVIFG
-276 FGSLVSTYQ
+276 GSVVQLDYQRFRIQINSVTLPTY
-285 YQTSIKVTAVTS
+285 
-297 PTFNWSVQCLRN
+297 NWNVQCFKN
-309 NILVNTI
+309 GTLVATI
-316 SGQGTGEFVI
+316 NGQGTGTYFI
-326 FTEQNVNGLD
+326 YGDSIINGVNSD
-336 ANLTFRVNS
+336 ITFRINS
-345 ESGNTIDIEVIN
+345 ETGNTIDFDIISD
-357 YILVPIFG
+357 YGDIFG
-365 EATQLDPLTIVCD
+365 ASQFPLTIVCD
-378 SIAPNLDINLNAICP
+378 TVTPNLDINLNALCP
-393 NIKISDFFSG
+393 DIKISDFFSG

-418 DFEVETLESW
+418 EFEIENLESW
-428 YSKGVIKNITLNTND
+428 YSKGAIRNITLNTND

-458 RYQQSETILNRKFFG
+458 KYQQSETILNRAFAG

-483 NVFQNDGSDFKI
+483 NTFQNDGSDFKI

-502 LQQKFTDVNIQVGYS
+502 LFNKFTDTEVQVGYCVNS
-517 VDING
+517 DSS
-522 QPITPKPILLYMNDG
+522 PIVPKPILLYMNEEQD
-537 QNISANPIEFFAGEL
+537 ISANSIYIEVDEV
-552 GFITLNAYMPF
+552 INYMPF
-563 GQDLQYNQNLFSL
+563 GQDLQYNQQYYSL

-587 NVISNSLFATYWQTY
+587 NTISNSLFATYWQTY

-617 TMLPLSKLNS
+617 TKLPLSKLNS

-632 RLVIE
+632 RLIIE

-645 YKTNLTTGMVNL
+645 YKTNLTTGIVNL

-689 DANSFELTTET
+689 DANSFELTTVT
-700 AGVTITPSTATVDSL
+700 AGVTITPDSGNVDSL

-720 PTSSETTIT
+720 PDFNEITIT
-729 TESEIDITT
+729 TEDEIDIIT
-738 EDGEVLITE
+738 ESGEFLITE
-747 DSGVSTITILVT
+747 DSPTSTITILVT
-759 FDNGTTNEIIIT
+759 FDNGTTNEIIII

>member
-55 YNASIIHYFEESSI
+55 YNASIIHYFQESSI

-146 VRNRIIDGATD
+146 VKDRIINPSLD

-233 TSNDAISFNFDNLI
+233 TSNDAISFNFDNVT
-247 FDSATGETEYRTANL
+247 FTSNTSDVFRTVDLANS
-262 ITSSLNYVFGEVLL
+262 TLNYVYGSFLI
-276 FGSLVSTYQ
+276 FGSETTNYQ
-285 YQTSIKVTAVTS
+285 YQTLIEITSVTS
-297 PTFNWSVQCLRN
+297 PTSDWSVQCFRN

-316 SGQGTGEFVI
+316 NGQGLGTFPI

-336 ANLTFRVNS
+336 ATLRFTVNS
-345 ESGNTIDIEVIN
+345 ESGNTIDLEIQN
-357 YILVPIFG
+357 SILVSLVGI
-365 EATQLDPLTIVCD
+365 ATPLNTVTILCD
-378 SIAPNLDINLNAICP
+378 AISPNLDINLNALCP
-393 NIKISDFFSG
+393 DIKISDFFSG

-418 DFEVETLESW
+418 EFEVETLESW

-458 RYQQSETILNRKFFG
+458 NYQKSETILNRKFFG

-502 LQQKFTDVNIQVGYS
+502 LQQKFTDINIQVGYS

-522 QPITPKPILLYMNDG
+522 QPITPKPMLLYMNDG

-552 GFITLNAYMPF
+552 GFVTLNAYMPF

-587 NVISNSLFATYWQTY
+587 NVISNSLFATYWSNY

-657 TLLQDFRTI
+657 TLLEDFRTI
-666 LQPLIFNMPETAI
+666 LQPLIFNMPESAI

-700 AGVTITPSTATVDSL
+700 AGVTITPDNATVDSL
-715 INICI
+715 VNICI
-720 PTSSETTIT
+720 PTSGETTIT
-729 TESEIDITT
+729 TEDEIDITT

-747 DSGVSTITILVT
+747 DSGASTITILVT

>member
-55 YNASIIHYFEESSI
+55 YNASIIHYFQESSI

-139 FEYSGAN
+139 FPYDPNS
-146 VRNRIIDGATD
+146 VRDRITDGATD
-157 YDVRFPLISSERI
+157 YNVRFPLISSSKI
-170 WSYGDATD
+170 WQYGGGGSK
-178 NDISGLIGALSMGEL
+178 DISTFGGRISTIDL

-199 NAIIEAI
+199 NRILDAIQ
-206 ETRFGIAFNSVF
+206 TRFGVTFNSVF
-218 FQSKAF
+218 FQSKTF
-224 NRLFLYLKN
+224 QRLFLYLKN
-233 TSNDAISFNFDNLI
+233 ASNSVIPFNFDSAN
-247 FDSATGETEYRTANL
+247 FDSFSGTEGAFRSVDLANN
-262 ITSSLNYVFGEVLL
+262 TLNYVYNSSPTNPGYRTFVNI
-276 FGSLVSTYQ
+276 
-285 YQTSIKVTAVTS
+285 TSVTS
-297 PTFNWSVQCLRN
+297 PTLNWSVQCFN
-309 NILVNTI
+309 NGVLVNTI
-316 SGQGTGEFVI
+316 SGQGTGSFLL
-326 FTEQNVNGLD
+326 FSQSNSTSLNS
-336 ANLTFRVNS
+336 NLTFAINS
-345 ESGNTIDIEVIN
+345 NTGNTIDFEIIN
-357 YILVPIFG
+357 YLFIGF
-365 EATQLDPLTIVCD
+365 TDQYPLTIVCD
-378 SIAPNLDINLNAICP
+378 TITPNLDINLNALCP
-393 NIKISDFFSG
+393 DIKISDFFSG

-418 DFEVETLESW
+418 EFEIETLESW
-428 YSKGVIKNITLNTND
+428 YSKGVIRNITLNTND

-458 RYQQSETILNRKFFG
+458 KYQQSETILNRAFAG

-483 NVFQNDGSDFKI
+483 NAFQNDGSDFKI
-495 ELPFENL
+495 DLPFENL
-502 LQQKFTDVNIQVGYS
+502 LFNKFTDTEIQVGYS
-517 VDING
+517 VDQNG
-522 QPITPKPILLYMNDG
+522 APITPKPILLYMNEE
-537 QNISANPIEFFAGEL
+537 QNISSTPFYLETIL
-552 GFITLNAYMPF
+552 INAYMPF
-563 GQDLQYNQNLFSL
+563 GQDLQYNQQYYSL

-587 NVISNSLFATYWQTY
+587 NTISNSLFATYWQTY

-617 TMLPLSKLNS
+617 TKLPLSKLNS

-632 RLVIE
+632 RLIIE

-689 DANSFELTTET
+689 DANSFELTTVT
-700 AGVTITPSTATVDSL
+700 AGVTITPDSGNVDSL

-720 PTSSETTIT
+720 PDFNEITIT
-729 TESEIDITT
+729 TEDEIDITT
-738 EDGEVLITE
+738 ESGELLITE
-747 DSGVSTITILVT
+747 DSPTSTITILVT
-759 FDNGTTNEIIIT
+759 FDNGTTNEIIII

>member
-1 MREVGLF
+1 MREVGIF
-8 VKVGDAYK
+8 VKVGEAYK
-16 RLELFSDENIELSSS
+16 RLELFTDENIELSSS
-31 IQNVQDISKVFSD
+31 VQNVQDISKVFSD
-44 FTQGFTIPATT
+44 FTQGFTIPATN
-55 YNASIIHYFEESSI
+55 YNASIINYFEESSI

-125 GELKLSDLDLTPYS
+125 GELKLSDLDLTPYL
-139 FEYSGAN
+139 FPYNDTE
-146 VRNRIIDGATD
+146 VRNRVINPSLD
-157 YDVRFPLISSERI
+157 YEIRFPLISSKRV
-170 WSYGDATD
+170 WQYGGGGVE
-178 NDISGLIGALSMGEL
+178 DISSATYGIETNEL

-206 ETRFGIAFNSVF
+206 ETRFNVSFNSVF

-233 TSNDAISFNFDNLI
+233 TSNSNIVFNFDDVT
-247 FDSATGETEYRTANL
+247 FDSFTGTDPDVTVNL
-262 ITSSLNYVFGEVLL
+262 GNNTVNYVFAENAVAY
-276 FGSLVSTYQ
+276 VSRVN
-285 YQTSIKVTAVTS
+285 ITAVTS
-297 PTFNWSVQCLRN
+297 PTLEWNFQTFKNGV
-309 NILVNTI
+309 LVNTI
-316 SGQGTGEFVI
+316 NGSGTGNFSLY
-326 FTEQNVNGLD
+326 FDTNVVGL
-336 ANLTFRVNS
+336 NSTLNYRINS
-345 ESGNTIDIEVIN
+345 EFGNTVDFEIN
-357 YILVPIFG
+357 VFKTFFFVDPIQ
-365 EATQLDPLTIVCD
+365 TNIICD
-378 SIAPNLDINLNAICP
+378 SSTPNLDINLNALCP
-393 NIKISDFFSG
+393 DIKISDFFSG

-418 DFEVETLESW
+418 EYEVETLESW

-443 TYEVGRVKLYKQIDF
+443 TYEVSRVKLYKQIDF
-458 RYQQSETILNRKFFG
+458 KYQQSETILNRTFAG
-473 FNQAEYGNLR
+473 FNQFEYGNLR
-483 NVFQNDGSDFKI
+483 NTFQNDGSDFKI
-495 ELPFENL
+495 DLPFENL
-502 LQQKFTDVNIQVGYS
+502 LCTKFTDTEIQVGYS

-522 QPITPKPILLYMNDG
+522 QPITPKPMLFYMNDG
-537 QNISANPIEFFAGEL
+537 QNITSAPFYLEGVLI
-552 GFITLNAYMPF
+552 NAYMPF
-563 GQDLQYNQNLFSL
+563 GQDLQYNEQFFSL
-576 NWGAEI
+576 NWNAEI

-587 NVISNSLFATYWQTY
+587 NTISNSLFATYWQTY

-700 AGVTITPSTATVDSL
+700 AGVTITPDNASVDSL
-715 INICI
+715 IEICI
-720 PTSSETTIT
+720 PSSTEITIT

-738 EDGEVLITE
+738 EDEELLITE
-747 DSGVSTITILVT
+747 DSPTPTITILVT

>member
-1 MREVGLF
+1 M
-8 VKVGDAYK
+8 K
-16 RLELFSDENIELSSS
+16 
-31 IQNVQDISKVFSD
+31 
-44 FTQGFTIPATT
+44 
-55 YNASIIHYFEESSI
+55 
-69 NQIYDYQVMFDAY
+69 
-82 IEIDTIPF
+82 
-90 KRGKLQVDKSQ
+90 
-101 IKDGNPYCY
+101 
-110 NVQFFGHLTSLKDTF
+110 
-125 GELKLSDLDLTPYS
+125 
-139 FEYSGAN
+139 
-146 VRNRIIDGATD
+146 
-157 YDVRFPLISSERI
+157 
-170 WSYGDATD
+170 
-178 NDISGLIGALSMGEL
+178 
-193 LPAIKV
+193 
-199 NAIIEAI
+199 
-206 ETRFGIAFNSVF
+206 
-218 FQSKAF
+218 
-224 NRLFLYLKN
+224 
-233 TSNDAISFNFDNLI
+233 
-247 FDSATGETEYRTANL
+247 
-262 ITSSLNYVFGEVLL
+262 
-276 FGSLVSTYQ
+276 
-285 YQTSIKVTAVTS
+285 
-297 PTFNWSVQCLRN
+297 N

-365 EATQLDPLTIVCD
+365 EATQLDPLIIVCD

-418 DFEVETLESW
+418 EFEVETLESW
-428 YSKGVIKNITLNTND
+428 YSKGVIRNITLNTND

-522 QPITPKPILLYMNDG
+522 QPITPKPMLLYMNDG

-552 GFITLNAYMPF
+552 GFVTLNAYMPF

-576 NWGAEI
+576 NWNAEI

-587 NVISNSLFATYWQTY
+587 NTISNSLFATYWQTY

-679 CFEAMIFIPN
+679 CFESN
-689 DANSFELTTET
+689 DFYT
-700 AGVTITPSTATVDSL
+700 
-715 INICI
+715 
-720 PTSSETTIT
+720 
-729 TESEIDITT
+729 
-738 EDGEVLITE
+738 
-747 DSGVSTITILVT
+747 
-759 FDNGTTNEIIIT
+759 
-771 RNA
+771 

>member
-55 YNASIIHYFEESSI
+55 YNASIINYFQESSI

-82 IEIDTIPF
+82 IEINTIPF

-125 GELKLSDLDLTPYS
+125 GELKLSDLDLTPYL
-139 FEYSGAN
+139 FPYNDTA
-146 VRNRIIDGATD
+146 VRNRVTDGATD
-157 YDVRFPLISSERI
+157 YEVRFPLISSQRV
-170 WSYGDATD
+170 WQYGGGGVD
-178 NDISGLIGALSMGEL
+178 DISELASEIKSIEL

-199 NAIIEAI
+199 NALIEAI
-206 ETRFGIAFNSVF
+206 ETRFGVALNSVF

-233 TSNDAISFNFDNLI
+233 ASNSNIVFNFDDVT
-247 FDSATGETEYRTANL
+247 FDSFSGTDTDVTVNL
-262 ITSSLNYVFGEVLL
+262 LNNTVNYVFAESAV
-276 FGSLVSTYQ
+276 FYVSRVN
-285 YQTSIKVTAVTS
+285 VTAVTS
-297 PTFNWSVQCLRN
+297 PSLEWNFQTFKNGV
-309 NILVNTI
+309 LVNTI
-316 SGQGTGEFVI
+316 NGSGTGNFVLY
-326 FTEQNVNGLD
+326 TDVNVVGL
-336 ANLTFRVNS
+336 NSTLNYRINS
-345 ESGNTIDIEVIN
+345 EFGNTVDFEIN
-357 YILVPIFG
+357 IFKTFFFADPIQTNIICDP
-365 EATQLDPLTIVCD
+365 AT
-378 SIAPNLDINLNAICP
+378 PNLDINLNALCP
-393 NIKISDFFSG
+393 DIKISDFFSG

-418 DFEVETLESW
+418 EFEVETLESW

-458 RYQQSETILNRKFFG
+458 KYQQSETILNRAFAG
-473 FNQAEYGNLR
+473 FNQFEYGNLR

-502 LQQKFTDVNIQVGYS
+502 LFNKFTDTEIQVGYS
-517 VDING
+517 VDQNG
-522 QPITPKPILLYMNDG
+522 APITTKPMLLYMNNEQD
-537 QNISANPIEFFAGEL
+537 ISSAPFYLESVLINE
-552 GFITLNAYMPF
+552 YMPF
-563 GQDLQYNQNLFSL
+563 GQDLEYNQNLFSL

-689 DANSFELTTET
+689 DANSFELTTVT
-700 AGVTITPSTATVDSL
+700 AGVTITPDTGNVDSL

-720 PTSSETTIT
+720 PDFNEITIT
-729 TESEIDITT
+729 TEDEIDITT
-738 EDGEVLITE
+738 ESGELLITE
-747 DSGVSTITILVT
+747 DSPTSTITILVT
-759 FDNGTTNEIIIT
+759 FDNGTTNEIIII

>member
-8 VKVGDAYK
+8 VKVGEAYK
-16 RLELFSDENIELSSS
+16 RLELFTDENIELSSS

-44 FTQGFTIPATT
+44 FTQGFTIPATN
-55 YNASIIHYFEESSI
+55 YNASIINYFQESSI
-69 NQIYDYQVMFDAY
+69 NQIFDYQVMFDAY

-110 NVQFFGHLTSLKDTF
+110 NVQFFGHLTTLKDTF

-139 FEYSGAN
+139 FEYNGAN
-146 VRNRIIDGATD
+146 VKDRIINPSLD
-157 YDVRFPLISSERI
+157 YEVRFPLISSERI

-178 NDISGLIGALSMGEL
+178 NDISALIGALSMGEL

-247 FDSATGETEYRTANL
+247 FDSATGETEYRTVDL
-262 ITSSLNYVFGEVLL
+262 ITSSLNYIFGEVLL

-418 DFEVETLESW
+418 EFEVETLDSW

-552 GFITLNAYMPF
+552 GFVTLNAYMPF

-587 NVISNSLFATYWQTY
+587 NVISNSLFATYWGNY

-632 RLVIE
+632 RIVIE

-700 AGVTITPSTATVDSL
+700 AGVTITPDNASVDSL
-715 INICI
+715 IEICI
-720 PTSSETTIT
+720 PTSSEITIT
-729 TESEIDITT
+729 TEDEIDITT

-747 DSGVSTITILVT
+747 NSPTPTITILVT

>member
-55 YNASIIHYFEESSI
+55 YNASIIHYFQESSI

-139 FEYSGAN
+139 FEYNGAN
-146 VRNRIIDGATD
+146 VKDRIINPSLD

-206 ETRFGIAFNSVF
+206 QTRFGIAFNSVF

-403 ILNMFNL
+403 ILNMFN
-410 TINPISAT
+410 
-418 DFEVETLESW
+418 F
-428 YSKGVIKNITLNTND
+428 KTN
-443 TYEVGRVKLYKQIDF
+443 VQIF
-458 RYQQSETILNRKFFG
+458 RY
-473 FNQAEYGNLR
+473 
-483 NVFQNDGSDFKI
+483 
-495 ELPFENL
+495 
-502 LQQKFTDVNIQVGYS
+502 
-517 VDING
+517 
-522 QPITPKPILLYMNDG
+522 
-537 QNISANPIEFFAGEL
+537 
-552 GFITLNAYMPF
+552 
-563 GQDLQYNQNLFSL
+563 
-576 NWGAEI
+576 
-582 SSFYL
+582 
-587 NVISNSLFATYWQTY
+587 
-602 LAGLYDLRQRLYTFQ
+602 
-617 TMLPLSKLNS
+617 
-627 LKLND
+627 
-632 RLVIE
+632 
-637 DKRYLIND
+637 
-645 YKTNLTTGMVNL
+645 
-657 TLLQDFRTI
+657 
-666 LQPLIFNMPETAI
+666 
-679 CFEAMIFIPN
+679 
-689 DANSFELTTET
+689 
-700 AGVTITPSTATVDSL
+700 
-715 INICI
+715 
-720 PTSSETTIT
+720 
-729 TESEIDITT
+729 
-738 EDGEVLITE
+738 
-747 DSGVSTITILVT
+747 
-759 FDNGTTNEIIIT
+759 
-771 RNA
+771 

>member
-8 VKVGDAYK
+8 VKVGEAYK
-16 RLELFSDENIELSSS
+16 RLELFTDENIELSSS

-44 FTQGFTIPATT
+44 FTQGFTIPATN
-55 YNASIIHYFEESSI
+55 YNASIINYFQESSI
-69 NQIYDYQVMFDAY
+69 NQIFDYQVMFDAY

-139 FEYSGAN
+139 FEYNGAN
-146 VRNRIIDGATD
+146 VKDRIINPSLD
-157 YDVRFPLISSERI
+157 YEVRFPLISSDRE
-170 WSYGDATD
+170 WEYGTGTA
-178 NDISGLIGALSMGEL
+178 NDISDFVGALSMGEL

-206 ETRFGIAFNSVF
+206 ETRFGITFNSVF

-247 FDSATGETEYRTANL
+247 FDSATGETEYRTVDL
-262 ITSSLNYVFGEVLL
+262 ITSSLNYVFGEVLI

-297 PTFNWSVQCLRN
+297 PTFNWSVQCLKN

-316 SGQGTGEFVI
+316 NGQGTGEFVI
-326 FTEQNVNGLD
+326 FTEKNVNGLD

-357 YILVPIFG
+357 YLLASFFG
-365 EATQLDPLTIVCD
+365 EATLFDPLTIVCD

-418 DFEVETLESW
+418 EFEVETLESW

-502 LQQKFTDVNIQVGYS
+502 LQQKFTDINIQVGYS

-522 QPITPKPILLYMNDG
+522 QPITPKPMLLYMNDG

-552 GFITLNAYMPF
+552 GFVTLNAYMPF

-587 NVISNSLFATYWQTY
+587 NTISNSLFATYWQTY

-617 TMLPLSKLNS
+617 TILPLSKLNS

-700 AGVTITPSTATVDSL
+700 AGVTITPDNASVDSL
-715 INICI
+715 IEICI
-720 PTSSETTIT
+720 PTSSEITIT
-729 TESEIDITT
+729 TEDEIDITT
-738 EDGEVLITE
+738 EDDELLITE
-747 DSGVSTITILVT
+747 NSPTPTITILVT
-759 FDNGTTNEIIIT
+759 FDNGTTNEIIII